1 MEHQP
6 LRAGETDATG
16 TLNPAASYSTT
27 TETVQTATQGTF
39 TATVGA
45 VTLEVY
51 RYNQFS
57 GTPQTLIDAG
67 TSIDFRLGGSS
78 PATRNAMILLRGTVP
93 NNGVTLRDAQTVN
106 GQSGTVGFNDAC
118 RARNAAGT
126 TVNQAPTVL
135 PNRRWIVV
143 DQAIPGNAIEPI
155 SPKPF
160 LWVEDG
166 GFHFCNGSTGDD
178 CRYGRIF
185 DNFIR
190 AEFKMPTG
198 RAFVRTGRIE
208 VAGAPTVAFSNSN
221 IPSGAT
227 RTLSQ
232 EP

>member
-6 LRAGETDATG
+6 LRAGESDTTG
-16 TLNPAASYSTT
+16 SLNPAASYSTAT
-27 TETVQTATQGTF
+27 DTVQTGTQGTF

-57 GTPQTLIDAG
+57 GAPQGLIDSG
-67 TSIDFRLGGSS
+67 TSIDFKLGGSAAFS
-78 PATRNAMILLRGTVP
+78 RNAMILLRGTVP
-93 NNGVTLRDAQTVN
+93 NNSVTLKDAQTVN

-118 RARNAAGT
+118 RARSAAGT

-143 DQAIPGNAIEPI
+143 DQAIPGNVVEPI
-155 SPKPF
+155 AARPF

-166 GFHFCNGSTGDD
+166 GFHFCNGSTADD

-198 RAFVRTGRIE
+198 RAFTRTGRIE
-208 VAGAPTVAFSNSN
+208 VAGAPAVTLSNTS
-221 IPSGAT
+221 IPSGVT